1 MSKSPGLPRASSTLA
16 ALTGAP
22 AEGGFRQD
30 ARFASPALHRAAM
43 PPVPVENEDPV
54 ALAWAE
60 GYARGAEDARSE
72 AAQAMVADAE
82 ARAALD
88 LSFARFDAELAE
100 TLRQRLQDTVM
111 ALCEATL
118 VPYAHDVAALA
129 ERVERAVAML
139 ARADDER
146 VIRLHPDDLAL
157 VAPRLPAE
165 WKFSADPT
173 LERGALRVETQN
185 GGVEDGPAQWRR
197 ALAEAFHAC

>member
-1 MSKSPGLPRASSTLA
+1 MSSLA
-16 ALTGAP
+16 ALTGVP
-22 AEGGFRQD
+22 VEDGFRQD
-30 ARFASPALHRAAM
+30 SRFAPLVRSAAYDPAE
-43 PPVPVENEDPV
+43 PPAPVEIEDPV

-60 GYARGAEDARSE
+60 GYARGAEDARNE
-72 AAQAMVADAE
+72 AAALMAAEAE

-88 LSFARFDAELAE
+88 LSFTKFDAEMAE

-118 VPYAHDVAALA
+118 VPYAHDVEALA
-129 ERVERAVAML
+129 ARVERAVAML

-146 VIRLHPDDLAL
+146 LIRLHPDDLAL
-157 VAPRLPAE
+157 IAPRLPKD
-165 WKFSADPT
+165 WKFSPDPA

-197 ALAEAFHAC
+197 ALAEAFHTC